1 MSKLVFFNILAY
13 GHTNPTLGVVRELV
27 ARGNQVWYYS
37 FAPFQKVIQEA
48 GATFVP
54 CDDAALGMTP
64 SPEDSARVG
73 KDLAFSID
81 LIVRAT
87 LALDEKICRDMERI
101 APDGIVADSMAF
113 WGKLAAQKLGIP
125 FLSSTTTF
133 AFNRASAKVMGQ
145 GMGNLFSMVRAMP
158 KIHRS
163 LRRLRAYGYPV
174 KNVFSIL
181 ENDNATHTIVY
192 TSRYFQ
198 PAVETFSPRYVF
210 VGPSLRPIRQP
221 LAPSPQKTVY
231 ISLGTVN
238 NQNLP
243 FYRSCLTAL
252 GETPYRV
259 VMAVGRESVLHALG
273 PLPANVQAE
282 AMGDQIGV
290 LAAADVFLT
299 HCGMNSVSEALF
311 FGVPL
316 VCCPQTQEQ
325 RGVANRVLALGA
337 GLLLPDDSPQAIAQ
351 AIGIALSDPG
361 YRAHAATIAQS
372 FRESGGAPQAAETI
386 LQVIAQDRA
395 TGT

>member
-1 MSKLVFFNILAY
+1 M
-13 GHTNPTLGVVRELV
+13 
-27 ARGNQVWYYS
+27 
-37 FAPFQKVIQEA
+37 
-48 GATFVP
+48 
-54 CDDAALGMTP
+54 
-64 SPEDSARVG
+64 
-73 KDLAFSID
+73 
-81 LIVRAT
+81 
-87 LALDEKICRDMERI
+87 
-101 APDGIVADSMAF
+101 
-113 WGKLAAQKLGIP
+113 
-125 FLSSTTTF
+125 
-133 AFNRASAKVMGQ
+133 
-145 GMGNLFSMVRAMP
+145 
-158 KIHRS
+158 
-163 LRRLRAYGYPV
+163 
-174 KNVFSIL
+174 
-181 ENDNATHTIVY
+181 
-192 TSRYFQ
+192 
-198 PAVETFSPRYVF
+198 
-210 VGPSLRPIRQP
+210 
-221 LAPSPQKTVY
+221 
-231 ISLGTVN
+231 N

-282 AMGDQIGV
+282 AMVDQIGV

-316 VCCPQTQEQ
+316 VCCPHTREQ
-325 RGVANRVLALGA
+325 RGV
-337 GLLLPDDSPQAIAQ
+337 AIAQ